1 MANGDSEG
9 TGLLTAKDAVLAGL
23 ARYLTCIGLAGLGAL
38 EGEVRGGVCREGN
51 PGRER
56 QALATHAPGCLLCSH
71 PHPPMY
77 NV

>member
-38 EGEVRGGVCREGN
+38 EGEVPGGVCREGN
-51 PGRER
+51 P
-56 QALATHAPGCLLCSH
+56 T
-71 PHPPMY
+71 
-77 NV
+77 